1 VIQYDYHL
9 AYDDG
14 NMVIRD
20 SDETLIERYDKKSKQ
35 WVEDL
40 EMSRIYFGSI
50 PVKRIT
56 EKEAMKIIS
65 SY

>member
-1 VIQYDYHL
+1 MIKYDYHL

-40 EMSRIYFGSI
+40 EMSRIYFGDI
-50 PVKRIT
+50 PSKRIT
-56 EKEAMKIIS
+56 EEEAMKIIS